1 MAWDTVSQRKNL
13 LATSWRQIK
22 IYRHSLAWKLT
33 LAFLVVEVIG
43 IVFFAVLVAQRT
55 RSEFDRFLS
64 AHDQSVL
71 LDALTGYYTAH
82 GSWAGISQMVAS
94 TPPLD
99 FYSRSAI
106 VTDAN
111 HVVIIG
117 NHAFPEHKVL
127 PSSEITGST
136 AIVVNGQTVGL
147 VRFASP
153 SNPSGNP
160 TQPPP
165 SPEVEFWRSVS
176 RAATTS
182 ALLAVLVALIL
193 GVILARTLTRAVTEL
208 TAATR
213 AMASGQL
220 DQRVTVHSRD
230 EIGELATSFNQM
242 SADLARASQLRK
254 QMTAD
259 LAHDLRTPLT
269 ILRGYMEGLSD
280 GRLQGTPKLYT
291 IMHDEVEHLQRL
303 VEDLRTLSLA
313 DAGELPLNR
322 RTVDPMAL
330 IERTGLAYFVQAEQ
344 QGITLRVE
352 APTGADALEDGDEA
366 TPAPL
371 PSIWVDTDRM
381 TQVLNNLVS
390 NALRY
395 TSQGEIVLSAVAED
409 HRVTFQVR
417 DTGTGIDA
425 EHLPFVFDRFYRADQ
440 SRQRK
445 NNDTSSGLGLAIAKA
460 IVEAHGGSIVVTST
474 LGEGTTFTITVPV
487 ATPG

>member
-1 MAWDTVSQRKNL
+1 
-13 LATSWRQIK
+13 
-22 IYRHSLAWKLT
+22 
-33 LAFLVVEVIG
+33 
-43 IVFFAVLVAQRT
+43 
-55 RSEFDRFLS
+55 
-64 AHDQSVL
+64 
-71 LDALTGYYTAH
+71 
-82 GSWAGISQMVAS
+82 
-94 TPPLD
+94 
-99 FYSRSAI
+99 
-106 VTDAN
+106 
-111 HVVIIG
+111 
-117 NHAFPEHKVL
+117 
-127 PSSEITGST
+127 
-136 AIVVNGQTVGL
+136 
-147 VRFASP
+147 
-153 SNPSGNP
+153 
-160 TQPPP
+160 
-165 SPEVEFWRSVS
+165 
-176 RAATTS
+176 
-182 ALLAVLVALIL
+182 
-193 GVILARTLTRAVTEL
+193 
-208 TAATR
+208 
-213 AMASGQL
+213 
-220 DQRVTVHSRD
+220 
-230 EIGELATSFNQM
+230 
-242 SADLARASQLRK
+242 
-254 QMTAD
+254 
-259 LAHDLRTPLT
+259 
-269 ILRGYMEGLSD
+269 
-280 GRLQGTPKLYT
+280 
-291 IMHDEVEHLQRL
+291 MHDEVEHLQRL